1 MPSGGSTPPESKA
14 ITLFIDRNSGGRTFR
29 TLLES
34 TELKVVLHDEV
45 FSQRTA
51 DEDWLMDVGKRG
63 WIVIT
68 GDNRTTHAPLF
79 LQRLAQ
85 SNAFVF
91 VLLALNG
98 ASADAKAAI
107 IKSATP
113 RMRELTCANQPPAL
127 WRIGRDNVVRQFEFQ
142 TTLARMHRRQ
152 SK

>member
-1 MPSGGSTPPESKA
+1 MPSGGSKPPESKA

-34 TELKVVLHDEV
+34 PDLNVVLHDEV

-51 DEDWLMDVGKRG
+51 DEDWLRDVGKRG

-85 SNAFVF
+85 SEAFVF

-98 ASADAKAAI
+98 ASADEKAAI
-107 IKSATP
+107 IKSAVP
-113 RMRELTCANQPPAL
+113 RMRELTSANQPPAL
-127 WRIGRDNVVRQFEFQ
+127 WRIGSDSVARRFDFQ
-142 TTLARMHRRQ
+142 TTLAHMHRRH